1 MSQLRWSEVYPAGA
15 EPIPDPAK
23 LVHDLRERVKELT
36 LLHEAARILDD
47 EARPMPEVLA
57 DLVAILPPA
66 WQYPEITEASVTVGE
81 MEVATPGFT
90 TACAVQRAEFAA
102 ATTETVS
109 IRIAYLE
116 ERPFEWEGPFLL
128 EERRLIDSLAR
139 MLASA
144 LARRF
149 AWREVRRIN
158 AELEE
163 RVASRTAALEGV
175 TRALETFAYSVAH
188 DLKAPLRGIDGYS
201 RLLLEDYLDRL
212 DAEGRGFLY
221 NIRDAADRMSQL
233 IDDLLAYSMVD
244 RRPLSTGPV
253 SIRSVVASVVAER
266 RHDLDRD
273 RIDLVES
280 IEFDTVLADVESL
293 QQVVRNYVDNA
304 IKFTRGVAAP
314 RIEIGSEVRQAHRR
328 LWVRDNGIGF
338 DMKYHDRIF
347 EIFQRLH
354 RQEEHP
360 GTGVGLAIVRKAM
373 ERMGGTA
380 WAESIPGQGATFFIE
395 IPGSED

>member
-1 MSQLRWSEVYPAGA
+1 MSHLRLHEVYPAGTA
-15 EPIPDPAK
+15 PISDPAK

-66 WQYPEITEASVTVGE
+66 WQYPEITAASVTVGE
-81 MEVATPGFT
+81 LEVATPGFT
-90 TACAVQRAEFAA
+90 TAGAVQRAEFAA
-102 ATTETVS
+102 ATTETVT
-109 IRIAYLE
+109 IRITYLE

-201 RLLLEDYLDRL
+201 RLLLEDHLDRL
-212 DAEGRGFLY
+212 DTEGRSFLY
-221 NIRDAADRMSQL
+221 NIRDAAGRMSQL
-233 IDDLLAYSMVD
+233 IDDLLAYSMID

-253 SIRSVVASVVAER
+253 SIRSVVASVITER
-266 RHDLDRD
+266 RHDLDRE
-273 RIDLVES
+273 RIELVES
-280 IEFDTVLADVESL
+280 LGCEAVFADVEAL
-293 QQVVRNYVDNA
+293 EQVVRNYFDNA
-304 IKFTRGVAAP
+304 IKFTRGAAAP
-314 RIEIGSEVRQAHRR
+314 RIEIGAEASQGRCR

-338 DMKYHDRIF
+338 DMRYHDRIF

-380 WAESIPGQGATFFIE
+380 WAESVSGQGATFFIE
-395 IPGSED
+395 IPGGEA

>member
-1 MSQLRWSEVYPAGA
+1 MSQLTLSEVYPAGA
-15 EPIPDPAK
+15 APSPDPAR

-36 LLHEAARILDD
+36 LLHEAARVLDD
-47 EARPMPEVLA
+47 ETRPMPDVLA

-66 WQYPEITEASVTVGE
+66 WQYPEIAAASVTVGE
-81 MEVATPGFT
+81 LEVATPDFT
-90 TACAVQRAEFAA
+90 TAVAVQRAEFAA
-102 ATTETVS
+102 ASTESVV

-128 EERRLIDSLAR
+128 EERRLIDSVAR
-139 MLASA
+139 MIAAA

-149 AWREVRRIN
+149 AWREVNRIN

-212 DAEGRGFLY
+212 DAEGRAFLF

-244 RRPLSTGPV
+244 RRPLTTGPV
-253 SIRSVVASVVAER
+253 SIRAVVASVVTER
-266 RHDLDRD
+266 QHDLNRE

-280 IEFDTVLADVESL
+280 IRHDTVLADVEAL
-293 QQVVRNYVDNA
+293 EQVVRNYLDNA
-304 IKFTRGVAAP
+304 IKFARGVAAP
-314 RIEIGSEVRQAHRR
+314 RIEIGAEAHEGRRR

-380 WAESIPGQGATFFIE
+380 WAESSPGHGATFFIE
-395 IPGSED
+395 IPGAED